1 MHTLKFDEE
10 IEDFILLKYYKF
22 TMTELEFAEKHLRG
36 YCRKTDYNLAHYPG
50 PIFPLLT
57 LAPLRL
63 QRESQYLDGK
73 ERWWY

>member
-36 YCRKTDYNLAHYPG
+36 YCRKTDYNLAHYILGQSSP
-50 PIFPLLT
+50 F
-57 LAPLRL
+57 
-63 QRESQYLDGK
+63 
-73 ERWWY
+73 